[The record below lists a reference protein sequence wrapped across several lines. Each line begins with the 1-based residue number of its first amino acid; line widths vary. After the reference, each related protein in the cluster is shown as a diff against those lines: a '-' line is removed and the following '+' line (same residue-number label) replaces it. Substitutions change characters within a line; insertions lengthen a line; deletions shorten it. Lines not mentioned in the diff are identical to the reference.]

1 MYFPRIFFII
11 LCSFSFLTLISV
23 SIVAWQK
30 RHLSFSKC
38 ILFLTTSA
46 AIYALGY
53 ACELSSNSLAVI
65 KFWLH
70 IENIGIAFI
79 PTAWLIL
86 ALQHTSFYFRYN
98 KILITFLL
106 IFSSITLILSGTT
119 DMHDLYYKSV
129 TINTAAPFPVAK
141 IVPGIWYDIHIVFN
155 NVAVLLGNIFYLI
168 YWQKSNYPQNQTAL
182 IFFLS
187 SLFPWIITF
196 IYTCGYIPWG
206 LDPSPVSFLVPS
218 IVYGWAI
225 FSLNLFEIIPVAQ
238 KTIFETLSDTIL
250 IFDKNGIL
258 ADFNKACKN
267 IFPYINERQIGKSG
281 LILFSHNTIM
291 LKLIKSMPEL
301 MLEMEIKR
309 KSRQKYQAKRINLMN
324 GKKLIGFIITLHDI
338 TFFSNKLDT
347 LQSKASTDPLTGIAN
362 RHKLQEDI
370 ALLLEMSP
378 AEDMDLSLLLIDVDN
393 FKTIND
399 KCGHLGG
406 DTVLKIFSRICE
418 NNLRPNDILGR
429 YGGDEFIIILPA
441 AAIDTALAIAEK
453 ICCSIAAKNIF
464 MNNSLTINITAS
476 IGVAHTTNAKTPL
489 DIKNLINHADIALYN
504 AKKTGRNCVRIYQ

>member
-11 LCSFSFLTLISV
+11 LCLFSFFTLISV
-23 SIVAWQK
+23 CIIAWEK
-30 RHLSFSKC
+30 RNIPFSKC
-38 ILFLTTSA
+38 VLFLTSSA

-53 ACELSSNSLAVI
+53 TCELSSNSLTAI

-70 IENIGIAFI
+70 IENIGVSFI
-79 PTAWLIL
+79 PTAWIIL
-86 ALQHTSFYFRYN
+86 SLQHTGLRFKYN
-98 KILITFLL
+98 KLLIAFLL

-119 DMHDLYYKSV
+119 DLHNLYYKSV
-129 TINTAAPFPVAK
+129 TLNTAAPFPIAK
-141 IVPGIWYDIHIVFN
+141 IKAGLWYDIHIVFN
-155 NVAVLLGNIFYLI
+155 NAAVLLGNIFYLI
-168 YWQKSNYPQNQTAL
+168 YWRKSVYPENQPAL

-187 SLFPWIITF
+187 SLFPWIIAL

-225 FSLNLFEIIPVAQ
+225 YSLDLFEIIPLAQ
-238 KTIFETLSDTIL
+238 KKIFETLSDAIL

-258 ADFNKACKN
+258 ADFNKVCKN
-267 IFPYINERQIGKSG
+267 IFPYLRERQIGKSG

-291 LKLIKSMPEL
+291 LKLMKSAPEL
-301 MLEMEIKR
+301 ILEMEIKR
-309 KSRQKYQAKRINLMN
+309 KPRQKYQAKRINLMN

-378 AEDMDLSLLLIDVDN
+378 DEDMDLSLLLIDVDN
-393 FKTIND
+393 FKIIND

-406 DTVLKIFSRICE
+406 DTVLKTFSRICE

-441 AAIDTALAIAEK
+441 ASIDTALEIAEK
-453 ICCSIAAKNIF
+453 ICCSIAAKNVFI
-464 MNNSLTINITAS
+464 NNSLTINITAS
-476 IGVAHTTNAKTPL
+476 IGIAYTTNAKTPL
-489 DIKNLINHADIALYN
+489 DIKNLINNADIALYN
-504 AKKTGRNCVRIYQ
+504 AKKAGRNCVRLYQ